1 MLNLV
6 RALVLGG
13 IFSLGMTRA
22 TAGAVPSDTSG
33 LQFLGFRAGARL
45 EELDARLR
53 GLGGSAL
60 RCRRS
65 RIDSRVSECRG
76 ALVSPVLPAPVELWV
91 SAIDSLA
98 GVITISGLLRQSQ
111 LDEWRRQLQDQYGT
125 VGPKIQGSQ
134 WMLQWVR
141 RGRMLR
147 LTWRLEGPGKAASV
161 SLVDGRVLDDWG
173 RARVPSPAM
182 RQKTAPSD
190 ASS

>member
-13 IFSLGMTRA
+13 VFSLGMTPSIAR
-22 TAGAVPSDTSG
+22 AVPSDTSG

-53 GLGGSAL
+53 DLGGSGL

-65 RIDSRVSECRG
+65 KVDTRVIECRG
-76 ALVSPVLPAPVELWV
+76 KLTSPVLSAPVELWV

-147 LTWRLEGPGKAASV
+147 LTWRLDGPGKAASV
-161 SLVDGRVLDDWG
+161 SLVDGRVLDEWG
-173 RARVPSPAM
+173 RSRVPVPAM
-182 RQKTAPSD
+182 RGTADPAG

>member
-6 RALVLGG
+6 RALLLGG
-13 IFSLGMTRA
+13 IFSLGMTPA
-22 TAGAVPSDTSG
+22 IAGGVPRDTSG

-60 RCRRS
+60 RCRGS
-65 RIDSRVSECRG
+65 KLDPRVIECRG
-76 ALVSPVLPAPVELWV
+76 TLASAVLAAPVELWI

-111 LDEWRRQLQDQYGT
+111 LDEWRRQLQDQYGM
-125 VGPKIQGSQ
+125 VGPKVQGSQ
-134 WMLQWVR
+134 SMLQWVR

-161 SLVDGRVLDDWG
+161 SLVDGRVLDEWG
-173 RARVPSPAM
+173 RSWI
-182 RQKTAPSD
+182 APTRAGPGS
-190 ASS
+190 

>member
-13 IFSLGMTRA
+13 VFSLGMTPSIAR
-22 TAGAVPSDTSG
+22 AVPSDTSG

-53 GLGGSAL
+53 DLGGSGL

-65 RIDSRVSECRG
+65 KVDTRVIECRG
-76 ALVSPVLPAPVELWV
+76 KLTSPVLSAPVELWV

-111 LDEWRRQLQDQYGT
+111 LDEWRRQLQAQYGA
-125 VGPKIQGSQ
+125 VGPRIQGSQ

-161 SLVDGRVLDDWG
+161 SLVDGRVLDEW
-173 RARVPSPAM
+173 A
-182 RQKTAPSD
+182 